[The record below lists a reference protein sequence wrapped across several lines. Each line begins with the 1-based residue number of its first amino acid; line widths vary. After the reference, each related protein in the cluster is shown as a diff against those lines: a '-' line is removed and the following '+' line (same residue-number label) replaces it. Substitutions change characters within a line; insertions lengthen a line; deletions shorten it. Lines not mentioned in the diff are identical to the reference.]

1 MKSSLTIGVVGTA
14 KNTGKTTTLSHLL
27 HGATEQ
33 NIRCAVTG
41 IGYDGEEIDTVTM
54 LPKPRLDVPVG
65 TIMTT
70 AEVCLKR
77 SPVGYRIIERTGIPT
92 ALGELL
98 MIEVTKA
105 GLVVVAGPN
114 KVASLAGVL
123 ESMKGQHDG
132 IVLVDGSINRL
143 MPMSVV
149 DRIIFA
155 TGAARSVEIASL
167 LEEMKAIELLFSMP
181 KADHVSAERRVSLL
195 SDNTVRCRLS
205 FRSVMDR
212 EDVDIIRESMTDNVN
227 RVYIPGLISK
237 EALVYIDEAGIGNR
251 STVQLVVPSPLTLL
265 LTDSTARISSLIQ
278 KLYEKEIRIACERK
292 PEFIGVTVNPFYPRY
307 ERERYTGAYIDK
319 DRLMHEMK
327 KELTVPVY
335 NVTEDVRNELLATC
349 IQ

>member
-1 MKSSLTIGVVGTA
+1 MKNSLTIGVVGTA

-27 HGATEQ
+27 HGATELQ
-33 NIRCAVTG
+33 LRCAVTG

-54 LPKPRLDVPVG
+54 LPKPRLNVPVG

-77 SPVGYRIIERTGIPT
+77 SPVDYRVIERTGIPT

-98 MIEVTKA
+98 IIEVIKA

-123 ESMKGQHDG
+123 ESMRSRHDG

-143 MPMSVV
+143 MPMSIV

-167 LEEMKAIELLFSMP
+167 LEEMKAIEFLFSMP
-181 KADHVSAERRVSLL
+181 KAGHVSAVRGITLSNDTNDEWSLP
-195 SDNTVRCRLS
+195 
-205 FRSVMDR
+205 FHSVIDR
-212 EDVDIIRESMTDNVN
+212 DDVDAIREQMRDDCK
-227 RVYIPGLISK
+227 RVTIPGLLSK
-237 EALVYIDEAGIGNR
+237 QALGYIDESGIGSR
-251 STVQLVVPSPLTLL
+251 STVQLIVPSPLTLL
-265 LTDSTARISSLIQ
+265 LSDSTAQISSLVR
-278 KLYEKEIRIACERK
+278 KLFEKDVRLAYARK

-335 NVTEDVRNELLATC
+335 NVMEDVRNELLATC